1 MSSGGAATQPAETM
15 ERQNAL
21 RSFGQ
26 DVATSPAV
34 QPNPPAPDA
43 ASATPPERL
52 TPADVLGNPDC
63 FMRNGTGG
71 DLAVVLVPDDDAL
84 RFAVIDESGIVFEDT
99 LPSQSTGFPA
109 LARRPDGSVLAAFQS
124 VAGPP
129 LSSGSVVVYRDG
141 QVIYE
146 NGVVRQ
152 FALAKDGSSF
162 FAIEPM
168 AGDVSRLVIRNLDL
182 GNETHHDLASLETA
196 PADGRRLTTGSYA
209 IDNSEVVLQSFTL
222 RWLGPDGLTD
232 YRALS
237 LPTDG
242 GGPREIPPLDRQGTW
257 QSFVSAN
264 EGYFITHNRDGTYT
278 TSRRRFRDENG
289 KVSEDVWSRDLV
301 VPITGDGAWLV
312 AQDGAGVYVLE
323 ASTGDIVFQ
332 RLWLTRPDYRV
343 RLHDGRLVLDYP
355 VAKPEDLARCR
366 AEQQVESRTIGDQ
379 PDGPTERRLVDATA
393 ENACLADLRRR
404 GLYRTVYDVY
414 DLRTL
419 ADGSPPDH
427 YRVEYGE
434 NPHCGSGDDPFGTLE
449 VRDGQLVYVPRS

>member
-1 MSSGGAATQPAETM
+1 MSWATRIASCET
-15 ERQNAL
+15 ER
-21 RSFGQ
+21 
-26 DVATSPAV
+26 
-34 QPNPPAPDA
+34 
-43 ASATPPERL
+43 
-52 TPADVLGNPDC
+52 
-63 FMRNGTGG
+63 GG

-84 RFAVIDESGIVFEDT
+84 RFAVIDKSGIVFEDT

-124 VAGPP
+124 AAGPP

-146 NGVVRQ
+146 NAVVRQ

-168 AGDVSRLVIRNLDL
+168 AGGVSRLVIRNLDL
-182 GNETHHDLASLETA
+182 GNETHHDLASLE
-196 PADGRRLTTGSYA
+196 DGPPPTEPEGSRPGRIRWITQRWYCSRLHCGG
-209 IDNSEVVLQSFTL
+209 
-222 RWLGPDGLTD
+222 LGPDGLTD

-237 LPTDG
+237 FPTDG
-242 GGPREIPPLDRQGTW
+242 SGAREIPPLDRQGAW
-257 QSFVSAN
+257 QGFVSAN
-264 EGYFITHNRDGTYT
+264 EGYFVALNRDGTYT
-278 TSRRRFRDENG
+278 TGRRRFRDENG
-289 KVSEDVWSRDLV
+289 DVSEADVWSRDLV

-312 AQDGAGVYVLE
+312 AQDGAHVHVLE

-332 RLWLTRPDYRV
+332 RPWLTRPDYRV

-366 AEQQVESRTIGDQ
+366 AEQQEQSRTIVDRT
-379 PDGPTERRLVDATA
+379 DGPTERRLVDATA

-404 GLYRTVYDVY
+404 GLYRTFYDVY

-419 ADGSPPDH
+419 ADGNPPDH

-434 NPHCGSGDDPFGTLE
+434 NPHCGSGDDPFGALE